1 MACCASNQSRGV
13 HRINVEATPAHS
25 FASSSGRAGESQ
37 ARSALQTELSGLKQS
52 ALLRRAKVS
61 GVADEALEE
70 AMDSDTPREAVVA
83 LLVAAEW
90 RRQRLGA
97 GEDAPKVRSCT
108 GLAKIAQLGPTS

>member
-25 FASSSGRAGESQ
+25 FASSSGRGESP

-97 GEDAPKVRSCT
+97 GEDAPKVRSFT
-108 GLAKIAQLGPTS
+108 GLAQIARLGPTS